1 MNRAERV
8 QDLFKHCLFI
18 AEELPPSPPTNDPK
32 ETLKY
37 LTDQGVK
44 FIFVESVASK
54 VLFNPDR
61 IAESREEIR
70 SILRDM
76 DSKFM
81 KQTPEDDKSGYSF
94 LAMPFDKD
102 GVHWCEQP
110 TADLLVALGIACG
123 FIEYL
128 VPREAWPSLPGGVPY
143 FVINIL

>member
-1 MNRAERV
+1 MNRAEQV
-8 QDLFKHCLFI
+8 HDLFKHCLFT
-18 AEELPPSPPTNDPK
+18 AKELPPKPPSDDPN

-37 LTDQGVK
+37 LTEQGVK
-44 FIFVESVASK
+44 FIFVESVAAK
-54 VLFNPDR
+54 VLFHPDR
-61 IAESREEIR
+61 IAESKEQIR
-70 SILRDM
+70 SILGDM

-81 KQTPEDDKSGYSF
+81 KQTPDDNDSGYSF

-128 VPREAWPSLPGGVPY
+128 LPREAWPALPGGVPY
-143 FVINIL
+143 FAINIL